1 MKIKTIL
8 ATTAPTML
16 CLGSAASSIAA
27 TKAQIDQRVAAT
39 LTGFNALTPANES
52 LGKKAAGM
60 LVFPK
65 VTMAGVGVAGEY
77 REGALLVN
85 GKTVGYYSIGAA
97 SVGLT
102 LGLAKHSEVL
112 MFMTQES
119 LNKFTASDGWA
130 IGADAG
136 ITVVSMAA
144 SGEYGSKT
152 QQKPILAFAFA
163 EKGLAS
169 RRFVAGRLQDL
180 EDQRVVRTPFQREYT
195 VATRAPGLRRGCVIG
210 RERVSAEFWNCVS
223 GSPRLRA

>member
-1 MKIKTIL
+1 MKINTIL
-8 ATTAPTML
+8 ATTALTMFF
-16 CLGSAASSIAA
+16 LGSAASSIAA
-27 TKAQIDQRVAAT
+27 TKAEIDQRVAAT
-39 LTGFNALTPANES
+39 LTGFNALSPANES

-65 VTMAGVGVAGEY
+65 VTKGGVGVAGEY
-77 REGALLVN
+77 GEGAIQVN

-102 LGLAKHSEVL
+102 LGLAKHSEII
-112 MFMTQES
+112 MFMTKES

-144 SGEYGSKT
+144 SGEYDSKT

-163 EKGLAS
+163 EKGLI
-169 RRFVAGRLQDL
+169 GDL
-180 EDQRVVRTPFQREYT
+180 SLE
-195 VATRAPGLRRGCVIG
+195 
-210 RERVSAEFWNCVS
+210 
-223 GSPRLRA
+223 GSKISKIKE